1 MNSNNCSGQNVSIN
15 VNLSLKNET
24 LRMLIEMANDMGAS
38 LEDVISSITEDS
50 VIDLERLQD
59 DLGIVIIPEK
69 CSKCLSLGFIIKCG
83 FKSRTGYN
91 GAYMVYGI
99 WHMNVFHGM
108 NFFVHQETGKYL
120 NHPHWP
126 KSLNF
131 AQKGMRFF
139 CLILFNRFFTLFYS
153 V

>member
-59 DLGIVIIPEK
+59 DLDIIIIPER
-69 CSKCLSLGFIIKCG
+69 CSK
-83 FKSRTGYN
+83 
-91 GAYMVYGI
+91 
-99 WHMNVFHGM
+99 
-108 NFFVHQETGKYL
+108 QD
-120 NHPHWP
+120 
-126 KSLNF
+126 
-131 AQKGMRFF
+131 
-139 CLILFNRFFTLFYS
+139 LINS
-153 V
+153 IQ

>member
-1 MNSNNCSGQNVSIN
+1 MSSEKKNRKYLQKSHFLKLFEKSPQTAHRYLNIFFMNPNNSSDQNVSIN

-69 CSKCLSLGFIIKCG
+69 CSK
-83 FKSRTGYN
+83 
-91 GAYMVYGI
+91 
-99 WHMNVFHGM
+99 
-108 NFFVHQETGKYL
+108 QD
-120 NHPHWP
+120 
-126 KSLNF
+126 
-131 AQKGMRFF
+131 
-139 CLILFNRFFTLFYS
+139 LINS
-153 V
+153 IQ

>member
-59 DLGIVIIPEK
+59 DIDIVIIPER
-69 CSKCLSLGFIIKCG
+69 CSK
-83 FKSRTGYN
+83 
-91 GAYMVYGI
+91 
-99 WHMNVFHGM
+99 
-108 NFFVHQETGKYL
+108 QD
-120 NHPHWP
+120 
-126 KSLNF
+126 
-131 AQKGMRFF
+131 
-139 CLILFNRFFTLFYS
+139 LINS
-153 V
+153 IQ